1 LETIEIQVEPRE
13 TKSKGAAKRVRRLG
27 KIPGIFYGPK
37 AETVPFQINS
47 KDFVA
52 RVAGI
57 EGSHLIR
64 IKSDTTSLADRVALV
79 KEMQFHPVS
88 GQILHVDFYE
98 VDLKAKIR
106 VKVPLH
112 FTGKAVG
119 VVRGGILQPIVREVE
134 VECLPLDIP
143 EYLDIEVSSLDIG
156 HSLQITDLPIP
167 EGVTAI
173 YEDSFPVVS
182 VVPPTVEKEAVAEAA
197 PVVEGAE
204 AAPAAAVEEKKE
216 EKD

>member
-13 TKSKGAAKRVRRLG
+13 AKSKGAAKRARRLG

-37 AETVPFQINS
+37 TETVPFQVNG
-47 KDFVA
+47 KDFVN

-64 IKSDTTSLADRVALV
+64 IKSDAAALADRVALV
-79 KEMQFHPVS
+79 KEMQFHPVD
-88 GQILHVDFYE
+88 GQIIHLDFYE
-98 VDLKAKIR
+98 VDLKEKIR

-112 FTGKAVG
+112 FTGKAAG

-143 EYLDIEVSSLDIG
+143 EYLEIEVSSLDIG
-156 HSLQITDLPIP
+156 DSLHITDLPIP

-182 VVPPTVEKEAVAEAA
+182 VVPPTVEKVAVVEEVPAA
-197 PVVEGAE
+197 EGAE

-216 EKD
+216 EEK

>member
-1 LETIEIQVEPRE
+1 METIEIQVEPRE
-13 TKSKGAAKRVRRLG
+13 AKSKGAAKRVRRLG

-37 AETVPFQINS
+37 TETVPFQVNG
-47 KDFVA
+47 KDFVN

-64 IKSDTTSLADRVALV
+64 VKSDAAALADRVALV
-79 KEMQFHPVS
+79 KEMQFHPVD
-88 GQILHVDFYE
+88 GQIIHLDFYE
-98 VDLKAKIR
+98 VDLKEKIR

-112 FTGKAVG
+112 FTGKAAG
-119 VVRGGILQPIVREVE
+119 VIRGGILQPIVREVE

-143 EYLDIEVSSLDIG
+143 EYLEIEVSSLDIG
-156 HSLQITDLPIP
+156 DSLHITDLPIP

-182 VVPPTVEKEAVAEAA
+182 VVPPTVEKVAVVEEAPAA
-197 PVVEGAE
+197 EGAE

-216 EKD
+216 EEK